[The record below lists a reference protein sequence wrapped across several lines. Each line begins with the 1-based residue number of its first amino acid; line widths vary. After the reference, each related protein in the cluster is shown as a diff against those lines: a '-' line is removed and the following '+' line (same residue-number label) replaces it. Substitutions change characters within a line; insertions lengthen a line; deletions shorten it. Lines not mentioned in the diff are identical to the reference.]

1 MNCYYIIGLRVDH
14 RHSNAL
20 NLQKTLT
27 EFGCNIKLRVGLHET
42 GEDFCSDDGV
52 IMLQAC
58 GDKETIGK
66 MMDAFNN
73 VEGVTAKLLDLKKDL
88 FNLRLQHATNQLDN
102 PIRIA
107 EVKKDIARVKTII
120 REQQLAGR

>member
-14 RHSNAL
+14 RHANAL

-27 EFGCNIKLRVGLHET
+27 EHGCNIKLRVGLHET

-58 GDKETIGK
+58 GDQATIDK
-66 MMDAFNN
+66 MAAAFNAL
-73 VEGVTAKLLDLKKDL
+73 EGVSAKVMDL
-88 FNLRLQHATNQLDN
+88 N
-102 PIRIA
+102 
-107 EVKKDIARVKTII
+107 
-120 REQQLAGR
+120 